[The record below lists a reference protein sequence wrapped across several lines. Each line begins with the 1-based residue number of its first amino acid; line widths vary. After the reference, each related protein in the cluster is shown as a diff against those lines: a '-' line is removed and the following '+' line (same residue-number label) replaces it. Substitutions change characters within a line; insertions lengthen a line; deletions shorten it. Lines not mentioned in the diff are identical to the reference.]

1 MQIVNE
7 FTVPVGVEQAWEILT
22 DLERIAPC
30 LPGASLSSAEGDEY
44 KGSVKIKVGPI
55 TANYAG
61 VAHFE
66 SKDVEQRIA
75 VLRAEGRETKGQ
87 GNASAVVTAR
97 LIPEGDSSTRVTV
110 DVDLTIAGRVAQF
123 GRGVLGEVSEKLM
136 GEFASRL
143 ADLIGQ
149 SGSPASAESGG
160 NESDSNDS
168 RNRSRGSENSTGTDA
183 TDPHAEEPAELNA
196 MRVLAK
202 PIAKRLAPVAA
213 VLIVI
218 AVLVRRRG
226 RRSA

>member
-1 MQIVNE
+1 MEIVNE
-7 FTVPVGVEQAWEILT
+7 FTVPVGVDQAWEILT

-30 LPGASLSSAEGDEY
+30 LPGASLSSVEGDEH

-61 VAHFE
+61 VARFE
-66 SKDVEQRIA
+66 SKDVDKRIA

-97 LIPEGDSSTRVTV
+97 LIPDGDSTRVTV

-136 GEFASRL
+136 GEFATRL
-143 ADLIGQ
+143 AELIGQ
-149 SGSPASAESGG
+149 SGSSEPAVSDTSEPSAAAEATES
-160 NESDSNDS
+160 
-168 RNRSRGSENSTGTDA
+168 R
-183 TDPHAEEPAELNA
+183 AEEPAELNA

-213 VLIVI
+213 VLIVV

>member
-1 MQIVNE
+1 MEIVNE
-7 FTVPVGVEQAWEILT
+7 FTVPVGVDQAWEILT

-30 LPGASLSSAEGDEY
+30 LPGASLSSVEGDEH

-61 VAHFE
+61 VARFE
-66 SKDVEQRIA
+66 SKDVDKRIA

-97 LIPEGDSSTRVTV
+97 LIPDGDSTRVTV

-136 GEFASRL
+136 GEFATRL
-143 ADLIGQ
+143 AELIGQ
-149 SGSPASAESGG
+149 SGSSEPAESETSEPSAAAEAT
-160 NESDSNDS
+160 ES
-168 RNRSRGSENSTGTDA
+168 R
-183 TDPHAEEPAELNA
+183 AEEPAELNA

-213 VLIVI
+213 VLIVV

>member
-1 MQIVNE
+1 MEIVNE
-7 FTVPVGVEQAWEILT
+7 FTVPVGVDKAWEILT

-30 LPGASLSSAEGDEY
+30 LPGASLSSVEGDEH

-61 VAHFE
+61 VARFE

-97 LIPEGDSSTRVTV
+97 LIPDGDSTRVTV

-136 GEFASRL
+136 GEFATRL
-143 ADLIGQ
+143 AELIGQ
-149 SGSPASAESGG
+149 SGSSASAESQ
-160 NESDSNDS
+160 NSEANADARSTESPA
-168 RNRSRGSENSTGTDA
+168 E
-183 TDPHAEEPAELNA
+183 DPVELNA
-196 MRVLAK
+196 VRVLAK

-213 VLIVI
+213 VLIVV

>member
-1 MQIVNE
+1 MEIVNE
-7 FTVPVGVEQAWEILT
+7 FTVPVGVDQAWEILT

-30 LPGASLSSAEGDEY
+30 LPGASLSSVEGDEH

-61 VAHFE
+61 VARFE

-97 LIPEGDSSTRVTV
+97 LIPDGDSTRVTV

-136 GEFASRL
+136 GEFATRL
-143 ADLIGQ
+143 AELIGQ
-149 SGSPASAESGG
+149 SGSSASAESQ
-160 NESDSNDS
+160 NSEANADARSTESPA
-168 RNRSRGSENSTGTDA
+168 E
-183 TDPHAEEPAELNA
+183 DPVELNA
-196 MRVLAK
+196 VRVLAK

-213 VLIVI
+213 VLIVV

>member
-1 MQIVNE
+1 MEIVNE

-30 LPGASLSSAEGDEY
+30 LPGASLSSVDGDEH

-61 VAHFE
+61 VARFE
-66 SKDVEQRIA
+66 SKDVDQRIA

-87 GNASAVVTAR
+87 GNANAVVTAR
-97 LIPEGDSSTRVTV
+97 LIPDGDSTRVTV

-136 GEFASRL
+136 GEFAVRL
-143 ADLIGQ
+143 AELIGQ
-149 SGSPASAESGG
+149 SGSLAAAESQTAEASADAETTES
-160 NESDSNDS
+160 
-168 RNRSRGSENSTGTDA
+168 RA
-183 TDPHAEEPAELNA
+183 QEPAELNA

>member
-1 MQIVNE
+1 MEIVNE
-7 FTVPVGVEQAWEILT
+7 FTVPVGVDQAWEILT

-30 LPGASLSSAEGDEY
+30 LPGASLSSVEGDEH

-61 VAHFE
+61 VARFE
-66 SKDVEQRIA
+66 SRDAEHHIA

-87 GNASAVVTAR
+87 GNASAVITAR
-97 LIPEGDSSTRVTV
+97 LIPEGEMTRVTV

-136 GEFASRL
+136 GEFATRL
-143 ADLIGQ
+143 AELIGQ
-149 SGSPASAESGG
+149 SETAAEDESQAAPADHASVDTHAVAES
-160 NESDSNDS
+160 D
-168 RNRSRGSENSTGTDA
+168 
-183 TDPHAEEPAELNA
+183 EPAELNA
-196 MRVLAK
+196 VRMLAK

-213 VLIVI
+213 VAIVI

-226 RRSA
+226 RRRG

>member
-1 MQIVNE
+1 MEIVNE
-7 FTVPVGVEQAWEILT
+7 FTVPVGVDKAWEILT

-30 LPGASLSSAEGDEY
+30 LPGASLSSVEGDEH

-61 VAHFE
+61 VARFE
-66 SKDVEQRIA
+66 SKDVDQRIA

-97 LIPEGDSSTRVTV
+97 LIPDGDSTRVTV

-136 GEFASRL
+136 GEFATRL
-143 ADLIGQ
+143 AELIGQ
-149 SGSPASAESGG
+149 SGSSESAESETSEPSAAAEAT
-160 NESDSNDS
+160 ES
-168 RNRSRGSENSTGTDA
+168 
-183 TDPHAEEPAELNA
+183 HAAEPAELNA

-213 VLIVI
+213 VLIVV

>member
-7 FTVPVGVEQAWEILT
+7 FTVPVGVDQAWGILT

-30 LPGASLSSAEGDEY
+30 LPGASLSSVEGDEH

-61 VAHFE
+61 VARFE
-66 SKDVEQRIA
+66 SKDDEHHIA

-97 LIPEGDSSTRVTV
+97 LIPDGESTRVTV

-136 GEFASRL
+136 GEFAARL

-149 SGSPASAESGG
+149 SESGPEEKPETSQVG
-160 NESDSNDS
+160 EDTVNASS
-168 RNRSRGSENSTGTDA
+168 A
-183 TDPHAEEPAELNA
+183 QFQEEPAELNA

-213 VLIVI
+213 LAIVI

-226 RRSA
+226 RQRS

>member
-1 MQIVNE
+1 MEIVNE
-7 FTVPVGVEQAWEILT
+7 FTVPVGVDKAWEILT

-30 LPGASLSSAEGDEY
+30 LPGASLSSVEGDEH

-61 VAHFE
+61 VARFE

-97 LIPEGDSSTRVTV
+97 LIPDGDSTRVTV

-136 GEFASRL
+136 GEFAARL
-143 ADLIGQ
+143 AELIGQ
-149 SGSPASAESGG
+149 SGSSTSEESKTT
-160 NESDSNDS
+160 ESSV
-168 RNRSRGSENSTGTDA
+168 GAGT
-183 TDPHAEEPAELNA
+183 TESPAEEPAELNA

-213 VLIVI
+213 VLIVV